1 MEDIMQALNLRTS
14 RTPLPNAAAMVAGPV
29 VMLASY
35 LIHTG
40 VDGGGPGISMDAV
53 RKMLAAVAAHRV
65 GALTGFAL
73 WGVAAALLI
82 PAFAGLRAERA
93 KGERLVAVGV
103 PFAQVGLIAATAVS
117 ALLGLV
123 PHVLTAPGGGQGG
136 PVGAAQVMHALNDA
150 MTPLYLAG
158 LLFPL
163 GTVILTIGLLRDP
176 AVRWRA
182 IPLGVGAIPTLFIF
196 SGLPGIIAAALMLTG
211 FVWVGLRPGRATARS
226 AAMQAP
232 VPAA

>member
-1 MEDIMQALNLRTS
+1 MQALNLRTS
-14 RTPLPNAAAMVAGPV
+14 STPLPNAIAMVAGPV

-35 LIHTG
+35 MIHTG
-40 VDGGGPGISMDAV
+40 VDGGAPGISLDTV
-53 RKMLAAVAAHRV
+53 RKMLATVAAHRPA
-65 GALTGFAL
+65 ALAGFAL

-82 PAFAGLRAERA
+82 PAFGGLRAARPR
-93 KGERLVAVGV
+93 GGRLVAVGV
-103 PFAQVGLIAATAVS
+103 PFAQVGLIAAIAVS

-123 PHVLTAPGGGQGG
+123 PHVLTAPGGGPGG
-136 PVGAAQVMHALNDA
+136 PAVAAQLMHALNDA

-196 SGLPGIIAAALMLTG
+196 SGPPGIIATALMLVG

-226 AAMQAP
+226 TPVHEP

>member
-1 MEDIMQALNLRTS
+1 MQALNLKS
-14 RTPLPNAAAMVAGPV
+14 NKTPLPNAAAMVAGPV
-29 VMLASY
+29 VMLVSY
-35 LIHTG
+35 AIHTG
-40 VDGGGPGISMDAV
+40 IDGGGPGISLDAV
-53 RKMLAAVAAHRV
+53 RKMLAGVAAHRP
-65 GALTGFAL
+65 GALAGFAL

-82 PAFAGLRAERA
+82 PAFGGLRAERA
-93 KGERLVAVGV
+93 KGGRLVAVGV
-103 PFAQVGLIAATAVS
+103 PVVQVGLIAAIAVS

-123 PHVLTAPGGGQGG
+123 PHVLTAPGVGPGG
-136 PVGAAQVMHALNDA
+136 PAAAQVMHALNDA

-211 FVWVGLRPGRATARS
+211 FVWVGLRPGRPAVQRTAI
-226 AAMQAP
+226 QDP